1 MYQLSLT
8 FVCFYNKQTNKKP
21 NIPIPNSL
29 TSPVVSGYTGGLGP
43 PFSTPHGSQ
52 ELLGSQDFENH
63 SLHWIPP
70 PPNPALFTQRNTGLA
85 PYLWLCFS
93 LPWAMWL
100 STPGAR
106 KKHSLIS
113 LSFAF
118 PKWHIGGI
126 PNPQREGR
134 DTEWCLYC
142 MLSAGPDLSALF
154 LISVLTGMGYEAECH
169 CGWFALPW
177 CLGITNPYHR
187 N

>member
-1 MYQLSLT
+1 MATGSCSQLLEVLSGICVHKRIGT
-8 FVCFYNKQTNKKP
+8 TIF
-21 NIPIPNSL
+21 NS
-29 TSPVVSGYTGGLGP
+29 SWFPGNSWCTGLPLPPTLLFSARETQAGP
-43 PFSTPHGSQ
+43 PIW
-52 ELLGSQDFENH
+52 D
-63 SLHWIPP
+63 
-70 PPNPALFTQRNTGLA
+70 
-85 PYLWLCFS
+85 CFS